1 MRSVNIKII
10 KNLIFFF
17 IVVLLENCYSS
28 VITNTWQAEDSNKKM
43 IKKVLVL
50 AIDNNKDRTIRVKL
64 ENHLV
69 NDLTKKGI
77 DAFSAIE
84 SYGPFFLS
92 GLQESEAINKI
103 KGQGFDAVLTV
114 VLLDKEKEKHY
125 IPGRIT
131 YTPYSMYYR
140 RFWGYYSTVY
150 DRVYE
155 PGYYTENTNYFWE
168 SNLYDLSDKSLIY
181 SAQTKSFNPMDLE
194 SLADEYGKII
204 SNDLFKK
211 GILH

>member
-1 MRSVNIKII
+1 M
-10 KNLIFFF
+10 
-17 IVVLLENCYSS
+17 
-28 VITNTWQAEDSNKKM
+28 
-43 IKKVLVL
+43 
-50 AIDNNKDRTIRVKL
+50 
-64 ENHLV
+64 
-69 NDLTKKGI
+69 
-77 DAFSAIE
+77 
-84 SYGPFFLS
+84 
-92 GLQESEAINKI
+92 QESEAINKI

-204 SNDLFKK
+204 SSDLFKK

>member
-1 MRSVNIKII
+1 M
-10 KNLIFFF
+10 
-17 IVVLLENCYSS
+17 
-28 VITNTWQAEDSNKKM
+28 
-43 IKKVLVL
+43 
-50 AIDNNKDRTIRVKL
+50 
-64 ENHLV
+64 
-69 NDLTKKGI
+69 
-77 DAFSAIE
+77 
-84 SYGPFFLS
+84 
-92 GLQESEAINKI
+92 QESEAINKI

-155 PGYYTENTNYFWE
+155 PGYYIENTNYFWE

-181 SAQTKSFNPMDLE
+181 SAQTKSFDSNNLE
-194 SLADEYGKII
+194 LLADEYGKII